1 MRNRTKWLLGTL
13 TIAVG
18 VSVYFNYFTP
28 TKESY
33 IEDQPLTE
41 KFKTNM
47 ALATGY
53 HYQLTGVDQQK
64 DQQVAVKIAYY
75 EAGTYVGESEV
86 QYLPIKKAGK
96 FTLSV
101 VTENQV
107 IYPMMSDG
115 KTKVEWSKIT
125 HDQAIAS
132 ATGMT
137 LLTDEKT
144 PLSASTYQPIAF
156 YGEALTPKLTA
167 SAADK
172 QAIEKATTS
181 DNKQLEAFD
190 YLYVFYVKIANK

>member
-1 MRNRTKWLLGTL
+1 MRNRTKWILGTL
-13 TIAVG
+13 IIVLG

-41 KFKTNM
+41 KFKTKM

-53 HYQLTGVDQQK
+53 HYQLKPTDK
-64 DQQVAVKIAYY
+64 KKANQVAVKMSYY
-75 EAGTYVGESEV
+75 EAGRYIGESDV

-101 VTENQV
+101 VTDNQI

-125 HDQAIAS
+125 HDQPIAS

-137 LLTDEKT
+137 LLAEKKT
-144 PLSASTYQPIAF
+144 PLSFSDYQPIAF
-156 YGEALTPKLTA
+156 YGEAFKTNLTA
-167 SAADK
+167 TTADK
-172 QAIEKATTS
+172 DAIEQATAAN
-181 DNKQLEAFD
+181 NKQLAAFD
-190 YLYVFYVKIANK
+190 YLYVFSVKLVAK

>member
-1 MRNRTKWLLGTL
+1 MRNRTKWLLGTVIIVL
-13 TIAVG
+13 G

-41 KFKTNM
+41 TFKTKM

-53 HYQLTGVDQQK
+53 HYQLARADQK
-64 DQQVAVKIAYY
+64 TAKQVAVKMAYY
-75 EAGTYVGESEV
+75 EAGAYIGESDV
-86 QYLPIKKAGK
+86 QSLPIKTAGK

-101 VTENQV
+101 VTDNQV

-125 HDQAIAS
+125 HDQPIAS

-137 LLTDEKT
+137 LLTEDKT
-144 PLSASTYQPIAF
+144 PLSFSDYQPIAF
-156 YGEALTPKLTA
+156 YGEAFKTKLTA
-167 SAADK
+167 RTADK
-172 QAIEKATTS
+172 QAIEQATAAN
-181 DNKQLEAFD
+181 NKQLAVFD
-190 YLYVFYVKIANK
+190 YLYVFYVKLVAK